1 LTRQSVKLMMNADV
15 ADARRIDPGLA
26 PARMPMFRLTELFV
40 AVGMLLIAGALG
52 TASVLALG
60 LPRTEGAVV
69 ALAAFTVLVLYYLAA
84 TRARERREAAR
95 QIVDLSRGIA
105 DLSRQV
111 GQQEQRLAAL
121 AGGSEAAIQNLSALH
136 QPLAAEVAELRTVVG
151 QLTGAIG
158 GAEEIL
164 ASAPASVRPAPAAAG
179 PDGARATGVSAS
191 DRPVSSEAN
200 AALVAHIRQAIQSG
214 SVDTYVQPIVTLP
227 QRKVACYEAT
237 PRLRGASS
245 TQAAPSDFP
254 ETAEGAGLAG
264 ELDLLMAFR
273 CVRVARRINSGHEN
287 IAIFCNLARP
297 TLSERETFARIAD
310 FMEANRA
317 LAPLLVFEFA
327 LASWRALRAREQE
340 ALSTLASFGFR
351 FCLDRVTDLRLDPL
365 ELAERSCAYVKAP
378 AALLLDQRGAG
389 RPADLASELA
399 RVGVKMIAEKV
410 EAEAT
415 VMDLLDLDVRYA
427 QGGLF
432 SPPRPVRSEVTVDG
446 ADPAILPA
454 AASRVSH

>member
-1 LTRQSVKLMMNADV
+1 
-15 ADARRIDPGLA
+15 
-26 PARMPMFRLTELFV
+26 MFRLSELFV
-40 AVGMLLIAGALG
+40 AVGMLLIAGAIG
-52 TASVLALG
+52 SASVLALS

-69 ALAAFTVLVLYYLAA
+69 ALAAFAVLVLYYLAA

-105 DLSRQV
+105 DLARQV

-121 AGGSEAAIQNLSALH
+121 AGSSEAAIQNLSALH

-151 QLTGAIG
+151 QFTGAIG

-164 ASAPASVRPAPAAAG
+164 ASAPASARPAPAIAAAG
-179 PDGARATGVSAS
+179 PDAAT
-191 DRPVSSEAN
+191 DRPASSEAN

-227 QRKVACYEAT
+227 QRKVVCYEAT

-245 TQAAPSDFP
+245 TQPAPPDFL
-254 ETAEGAGLAG
+254 EAAEGAGLAG

-378 AALLLDQRGAG
+378 AALLLDHRGAG

>member
-1 LTRQSVKLMMNADV
+1 
-15 ADARRIDPGLA
+15 
-26 PARMPMFRLTELFV
+26 MFRLSELFV
-40 AVGMLLIAGALG
+40 AVGMLLIAGVLG
-52 TASVLALG
+52 SASVLALG

-69 ALAAFTVLVLYYLAA
+69 AMAAFTVLVLYYLAA

-105 DLSRQV
+105 DLARQV

-121 AGGSEAAIQNLSALH
+121 AGSSEAAIQNLSALH

-151 QLTGAIG
+151 QFTGAIG

-164 ASAPASVRPAPAAAG
+164 ASAPASARPAPAIAAAG
-179 PDGARATGVSAS
+179 PDAAT
-191 DRPVSSEAN
+191 DRPAPSEAN

-245 TQAAPSDFP
+245 TQPAPPDFL
-254 ETAEGAGLAG
+254 EAAEGAGLAG

-378 AALLLDQRGAG
+378 AALLLDHRGAG

>member
-1 LTRQSVKLMMNADV
+1 
-15 ADARRIDPGLA
+15 
-26 PARMPMFRLTELFV
+26 MFRLSELFV
-40 AVGMLLIAGALG
+40 AVGMLLIAGAIG
-52 TASVLALG
+52 SASVLALS
-60 LPRTEGAVV
+60 LPRMEGAVV
-69 ALAAFTVLVLYYLAA
+69 ALAAFAVLVLYYLAA

-105 DLSRQV
+105 DLARQV

-121 AGGSEAAIQNLSALH
+121 AGSSEAAIQNLSALH

-151 QLTGAIG
+151 QFTGAIG

-164 ASAPASVRPAPAAAG
+164 ASAPASARPAPAIAAAG
-179 PDGARATGVSAS
+179 PDAAT
-191 DRPVSSEAN
+191 DRPAPSEAN

-245 TQAAPSDFP
+245 TQPAPPDFL
-254 ETAEGAGLAG
+254 EAAEGAGLAG

-378 AALLLDQRGAG
+378 AALLLDHRGAG

>member
-1 LTRQSVKLMMNADV
+1 
-15 ADARRIDPGLA
+15 
-26 PARMPMFRLTELFV
+26 
-40 AVGMLLIAGALG
+40 LLIAGAIG
-52 TASVLALG
+52 SASVLALS

-69 ALAAFTVLVLYYLAA
+69 ALAAFAVLVLYYLAA

-105 DLSRQV
+105 DLARQV

-121 AGGSEAAIQNLSALH
+121 AGSSEAAIQNLSALH
-136 QPLAAEVAELRTVVG
+136 QPLAAEVAGLRTVVG
-151 QLTGAIG
+151 QFTGAIG

-164 ASAPASVRPAPAAAG
+164 ASAPAPAIAAAG
-179 PDGARATGVSAS
+179 PDAAT
-191 DRPVSSEAN
+191 DRPASSEAN

-245 TQAAPSDFP
+245 TQPAPPDFL
-254 ETAEGAGLAG
+254 EAAEGAGLAG

-378 AALLLDQRGAG
+378 AALLLDHRGAG

>member
-1 LTRQSVKLMMNADV
+1 
-15 ADARRIDPGLA
+15 
-26 PARMPMFRLTELFV
+26 MFRLSELFV
-40 AVGMLLIAGALG
+40 AVGMLLIAGAIG
-52 TASVLALG
+52 SASVLALS

-69 ALAAFTVLVLYYLAA
+69 ALAAFAVLVLYYLAA

-105 DLSRQV
+105 DLARQV

-121 AGGSEAAIQNLSALH
+121 AGSSEAAIQNLSALH

-151 QLTGAIG
+151 QFTGAIG

-164 ASAPASVRPAPAAAG
+164 ASAPASARPAPAIAAAG
-179 PDGARATGVSAS
+179 PDAAT
-191 DRPVSSEAN
+191 DRPASSEAN

-245 TQAAPSDFP
+245 TQPAPPDFL
-254 ETAEGAGLAG
+254 EAAEGAGLAG

-378 AALLLDQRGAG
+378 AALLLDHRGAG

-432 SPPRPVRSEVTVDG
+432 SPPRPVRSEVTVEG
-446 ADPAILPA
+446 VDPAILPA

>member
-1 LTRQSVKLMMNADV
+1 
-15 ADARRIDPGLA
+15 
-26 PARMPMFRLTELFV
+26 MFRLSELFV
-40 AVGMLLIAGALG
+40 AVGMLLIAGAIG
-52 TASVLALG
+52 SASVLALS

-69 ALAAFTVLVLYYLAA
+69 ALAAFAVLVLYYLAA
-84 TRARERREAAR
+84 TRARERR
-95 QIVDLSRGIA
+95 
-105 DLSRQV
+105 
-111 GQQEQRLAAL
+111 
-121 AGGSEAAIQNLSALH
+121 EAAIQNLSALH

-151 QLTGAIG
+151 QFTGAIG

-164 ASAPASVRPAPAAAG
+164 ASAPASARPAPAIAAAG
-179 PDGARATGVSAS
+179 PDAAT
-191 DRPVSSEAN
+191 DRPASSEAN

-245 TQAAPSDFP
+245 TQPAPPDFL
-254 ETAEGAGLAG
+254 EAAEGAGLAG

-378 AALLLDQRGAG
+378 AALLLDHRGAG

>member
-1 LTRQSVKLMMNADV
+1 ML
-15 ADARRIDPGLA
+15 
-26 PARMPMFRLTELFV
+26 RLTELFV

-52 TASVLALG
+52 SASVLALG

-69 ALAAFTVLVLYYLAA
+69 ALAAFVVLVLYYLAA
-84 TRARERREAAR
+84 NRARERRDAAR

-105 DLSRQV
+105 DLARQV
-111 GQQEQRLAAL
+111 GQQEQRLAVL
-121 AGGSEAAIQNLSALH
+121 ASGSETAIQNLSALH

-158 GAEEIL
+158 GAEEIV
-164 ASAPASVRPAPAAAG
+164 AFAPASAFAAAG
-179 PDGARATGVSAS
+179 QGGAAGVGAP
-191 DRPVSSEAN
+191 DRPITSEAN
-200 AALVAHIRQAIQSG
+200 AALAAHIRQAIQSG
-214 SVDTYVQPIVTLP
+214 GVDTYVQPIVTLP

-237 PRLRGASS
+237 PRLRGAGNVPSV
-245 TQAAPSDFP
+245 AADFL
-254 ETAEGAGLAG
+254 EAAEGAGLAG
-264 ELDLLMAFR
+264 EVDLLMAFR
-273 CVRVARRINSGHEN
+273 SVRVARRLNPGHEN

-351 FCLDRVTDLRLDPL
+351 FCLDRVTDLRFDPL

-378 AALLLDQRGAG
+378 AALLLDSPGGSG
-389 RPADLASELA
+389 RPTELPSELA
-399 RVGVKMIAEKV
+399 RVGIKMIAEKV

-415 VMDLLDLDVRYA
+415 VMDLLDLDVGYA

-432 SPPRPVRSEVTVDG
+432 SPPRPVRSEVAVDG
-446 ADPAILPA
+446 AEAAILPA

>member
-1 LTRQSVKLMMNADV
+1 
-15 ADARRIDPGLA
+15 
-26 PARMPMFRLTELFV
+26 MPMFRLSELFV
-40 AVGMLLIAGALG
+40 AVGMLLIAGAIG
-52 TASVLALG
+52 SAPVLALS

-69 ALAAFTVLVLYYLAA
+69 ALAAFAVLVLYYLAA

-105 DLSRQV
+105 DLARQV

-121 AGGSEAAIQNLSALH
+121 AGSSEAAIQNLSALH

-151 QLTGAIG
+151 QFTGAIG

-164 ASAPASVRPAPAAAG
+164 ASAPASARPAPAIAAAG
-179 PDGARATGVSAS
+179 PDAAT
-191 DRPVSSEAN
+191 DRPASSEAN

-245 TQAAPSDFP
+245 TQPAPPHFL
-254 ETAEGAGLAG
+254 EAAEGAGLAG

-378 AALLLDQRGAG
+378 AALLLDHRGAG

>member
-1 LTRQSVKLMMNADV
+1 
-15 ADARRIDPGLA
+15 
-26 PARMPMFRLTELFV
+26 MFRLSELFV
-40 AVGMLLIAGALG
+40 AVGMLLIAGAIG
-52 TASVLALG
+52 SASVLALS

-69 ALAAFTVLVLYYLAA
+69 ALAAFAVLVLYYLAA

-105 DLSRQV
+105 DLARQV

-121 AGGSEAAIQNLSALH
+121 AGSSEAAIQNLSALH

-151 QLTGAIG
+151 QFTGAIG

-164 ASAPASVRPAPAAAG
+164 ASAPASARPAPAIAAVG
-179 PDGARATGVSAS
+179 PDAAT
-191 DRPVSSEAN
+191 DRPASSEAN

-237 PRLRGASS
+237 PRLRSASS
-245 TQAAPSDFP
+245 TQPAPSDFL
-254 ETAEGAGLAG
+254 EAAESAGLAG

-287 IAIFCNLARP
+287 IAVFCNLARP

-351 FCLDRVTDLRLDPL
+351 FCLDHVTDLRLDPL

-378 AALLLDQRGAG
+378 AALLLDHRGAG

>member
-1 LTRQSVKLMMNADV
+1 
-15 ADARRIDPGLA
+15 
-26 PARMPMFRLTELFV
+26 MFRLSELFV
-40 AVGMLLIAGALG
+40 AVGMLLIAGAIG
-52 TASVLALG
+52 SASVLALS

-69 ALAAFTVLVLYYLAA
+69 ALAAFAVLVLYYLAA

-105 DLSRQV
+105 DLARQV

-121 AGGSEAAIQNLSALH
+121 AGSSEAAIQNLSALH

-151 QLTGAIG
+151 QFTGAIG

-164 ASAPASVRPAPAAAG
+164 ASAPASARPAPAIAAVG
-179 PDGARATGVSAS
+179 PDAAT
-191 DRPVSSEAN
+191 DRPASSEPN

-237 PRLRGASS
+237 PRLRSASS
-245 TQAAPSDFP
+245 TQPAPSDFL
-254 ETAEGAGLAG
+254 EAAESAGLAG

-378 AALLLDQRGAG
+378 AALLLDHRGAG

>member
-1 LTRQSVKLMMNADV
+1 
-15 ADARRIDPGLA
+15 
-26 PARMPMFRLTELFV
+26 MFRLSELFV
-40 AVGMLLIAGALG
+40 AVGMLLIAGAIG
-52 TASVLALG
+52 SASVLALS

-69 ALAAFTVLVLYYLAA
+69 ALAAFAVLVLYYLAA

-105 DLSRQV
+105 DLARQV

-121 AGGSEAAIQNLSALH
+121 AGSSEAAIQNLSALH

-151 QLTGAIG
+151 QFTGAIG

-164 ASAPASVRPAPAAAG
+164 ASAPAPAIAAAG
-179 PDGARATGVSAS
+179 PDAAT
-191 DRPVSSEAN
+191 DRPAPSEAN
-200 AALVAHIRQAIQSG
+200 AALVAHIRQAVQSG

-245 TQAAPSDFP
+245 TQPAPPDFL
-254 ETAEGAGLAG
+254 EAAEGAGLAG

-378 AALLLDQRGAG
+378 AALLLDHRGAG

-432 SPPRPVRSEVTVDG
+432 SPPRPVRSEVTVEG

>member
-1 LTRQSVKLMMNADV
+1 ML
-15 ADARRIDPGLA
+15 
-26 PARMPMFRLTELFV
+26 RLTELFV

-52 TASVLALG
+52 SAFVLASG
-60 LPRTEGAVV
+60 LPRTEGEVV
-69 ALAAFTVLVLYYLAA
+69 ALAAFTVLILYYLAA
-84 TRARERREAAR
+84 TRARERREVAR

-105 DLSRQV
+105 DLARQV
-111 GQQEQRLAAL
+111 DQQAQRLAAL
-121 AGGSEAAIQNLSALH
+121 AGSSEAAIQNLSALH

-151 QLTGAIG
+151 QFTGAIG

-164 ASAPASVRPAPAAAG
+164 ASAPASARPAPAIAAAG
-179 PDGARATGVSAS
+179 PDAAT
-191 DRPVSSEAN
+191 DRPASSEAN

-245 TQAAPSDFP
+245 TQPAPPDFL
-254 ETAEGAGLAG
+254 EAAEGAGLAG

-378 AALLLDQRGAG
+378 AALLLDHRGAG

>member
-1 LTRQSVKLMMNADV
+1 
-15 ADARRIDPGLA
+15 
-26 PARMPMFRLTELFV
+26 MFRLSELFV
-40 AVGMLLIAGALG
+40 AVGMLLIAGAIG
-52 TASVLALG
+52 SASVLALS

-69 ALAAFTVLVLYYLAA
+69 ALAAFAVLVLYYLAA

-105 DLSRQV
+105 DLARQV

-121 AGGSEAAIQNLSALH
+121 AGSSEAAIQNLSALH

-151 QLTGAIG
+151 QFTGAIG

-164 ASAPASVRPAPAAAG
+164 ASAPASARPAPAIAAAG
-179 PDGARATGVSAS
+179 PDAAT
-191 DRPVSSEAN
+191 DRPASSEAN

-245 TQAAPSDFP
+245 TQPAPPDFL
-254 ETAEGAGLAG
+254 EAAEGAGLAG

-378 AALLLDQRGAG
+378 AALLLDHRGAG

>member
-1 LTRQSVKLMMNADV
+1 
-15 ADARRIDPGLA
+15 
-26 PARMPMFRLTELFV
+26 MFRLTELFV

-52 TASVLALG
+52 SASVLALG

-105 DLSRQV
+105 DLARQV

-121 AGGSEAAIQNLSALH
+121 AGSSEAGIQNLSALH

-164 ASAPASVRPAPAAAG
+164 ASAPASARPAPAIAAAG
-179 PDGARATGVSAS
+179 PGGARATGISAS

-237 PRLRGASS
+237 PRLRVASS
-245 TQAAPSDFP
+245 TQPAPSDFL
-254 ETAEGAGLAG
+254 EAVEGAGLAG

-378 AALLLDQRGAG
+378 VALLLDHRGAS
-389 RPADLASELA
+389 RPANLASELA

-432 SPPRPVRSEVTVDG
+432 SPPRPVRSDVTVDG

>member
-1 LTRQSVKLMMNADV
+1 ML
-15 ADARRIDPGLA
+15 
-26 PARMPMFRLTELFV
+26 RLTELFV

-52 TASVLALG
+52 SASVLALG

-69 ALAAFTVLVLYYLAA
+69 ALAAFVVLVLYYLAA
-84 TRARERREAAR
+84 NRARERRDAAR

-105 DLSRQV
+105 DLARQV

-121 AGGSEAAIQNLSALH
+121 ASGSEAAIQNLSALH

-158 GAEEIL
+158 GAEEIV
-164 ASAPASVRPAPAAAG
+164 ASAPASAFAAAG
-179 PDGARATGVSAS
+179 QGGAGAAGVGAA
-191 DRPVSSEAN
+191 DRPITSEAN
-200 AALVAHIRQAIQSG
+200 AALAAHIRQAIQSG
-214 SVDTYVQPIVTLP
+214 GVDTYVQPIVTLP

-237 PRLRGASS
+237 PRLRGAGNVPSV
-245 TQAAPSDFP
+245 AADFL
-254 ETAEGAGLAG
+254 EAADATGLAG
-264 ELDLLMAFR
+264 EVDLLMAFR
-273 CVRVARRINSGHEN
+273 SVRVARRLNSGHEN

-351 FCLDRVTDLRLDPL
+351 FCLDRVTDLRFDPL

-378 AALLLDQRGAG
+378 AALLLDSSGGSG
-389 RPADLASELA
+389 RPTELPSELA
-399 RVGVKMIAEKV
+399 RVGIKMIAEKV

-432 SPPRPVRSEVTVDG
+432 SPPRPVRSEVAVDG

>member
-1 LTRQSVKLMMNADV
+1 
-15 ADARRIDPGLA
+15 
-26 PARMPMFRLTELFV
+26 MFRLSELFV
-40 AVGMLLIAGALG
+40 AVGMLLIAGAIG
-52 TASVLALG
+52 SASVLAFS

-69 ALAAFTVLVLYYLAA
+69 ALAAFAVLVLYYLAA

-105 DLSRQV
+105 DLARQV

-121 AGGSEAAIQNLSALH
+121 AGSSEAAIQNLSALH

-151 QLTGAIG
+151 QFTGAIG

-164 ASAPASVRPAPAAAG
+164 ASAPASARPAPAIAAAG
-179 PDGARATGVSAS
+179 PDAAT
-191 DRPVSSEAN
+191 DRPASSEAN

-245 TQAAPSDFP
+245 TQPAPPDFL
-254 ETAEGAGLAG
+254 EAAEGAGLAG

-378 AALLLDQRGAG
+378 AALLLDHRGAG

>member
-1 LTRQSVKLMMNADV
+1 
-15 ADARRIDPGLA
+15 
-26 PARMPMFRLTELFV
+26 MFRLSELFV
-40 AVGMLLIAGALG
+40 AVGMLLIAGAIG
-52 TASVLALG
+52 SASVLALS

-69 ALAAFTVLVLYYLAA
+69 ALAAFAVLVLYYLAA

-105 DLSRQV
+105 DLARQV

-121 AGGSEAAIQNLSALH
+121 AGSSEAAIQNLSALH

-151 QLTGAIG
+151 QFTGAIG

-164 ASAPASVRPAPAAAG
+164 ASAPASARPAPAIAAVG
-179 PDGARATGVSAS
+179 PDAAT
-191 DRPVSSEAN
+191 DRPASSEAN

-245 TQAAPSDFP
+245 TQPAPPDFL
-254 ETAEGAGLAG
+254 EAAEGAGLAG

-378 AALLLDQRGAG
+378 AALLLDHRGAG

>member
-1 LTRQSVKLMMNADV
+1 
-15 ADARRIDPGLA
+15 
-26 PARMPMFRLTELFV
+26 MFRLSELFV
-40 AVGMLLIAGALG
+40 AVGMLLIAGAIG
-52 TASVLALG
+52 SASVLALS

-69 ALAAFTVLVLYYLAA
+69 ALAAFAVLVLYYLAA

-105 DLSRQV
+105 DLARQV

-121 AGGSEAAIQNLSALH
+121 AGSSEAAIQNLSALH

-151 QLTGAIG
+151 QFTGAIG

-164 ASAPASVRPAPAAAG
+164 ASAPASARPAPAIAAAG
-179 PDGARATGVSAS
+179 PDAAT
-191 DRPVSSEAN
+191 DRPASSEAN

-245 TQAAPSDFP
+245 TQPAPPDFL
-254 ETAEGAGLAG
+254 EAAEGAGLAG

-340 ALSTLASFGFR
+340 ALSTLASFRFR
-351 FCLDRVTDLRLDPL
+351 VCLDRVTDLRLDPL

-378 AALLLDQRGAG
+378 AALLLDHRGAG

>member
-1 LTRQSVKLMMNADV
+1 
-15 ADARRIDPGLA
+15 
-26 PARMPMFRLTELFV
+26 MFRLTVLFV
-40 AVGMLLIAGALG
+40 AVGMLLIAGAIG
-52 TASVLALG
+52 SASVLALS

-69 ALAAFTVLVLYYLAA
+69 ALAAFAVLVLYYLAA

-105 DLSRQV
+105 DLARQV

-121 AGGSEAAIQNLSALH
+121 AGSSEAAIQNLSALH

-151 QLTGAIG
+151 QFTGAIG

-164 ASAPASVRPAPAAAG
+164 ASAPASARPAPAIAAAG
-179 PDGARATGVSAS
+179 PDAAT
-191 DRPVSSEAN
+191 DRPAPSEAN

-245 TQAAPSDFP
+245 TQPAPPDFL
-254 ETAEGAGLAG
+254 EAAEGAGLAG

-378 AALLLDQRGAG
+378 AALLLDHRGAG

>member
-1 LTRQSVKLMMNADV
+1 
-15 ADARRIDPGLA
+15 
-26 PARMPMFRLTELFV
+26 MFRLSELFV
-40 AVGMLLIAGALG
+40 AVGMLLIAGAIG
-52 TASVLALG
+52 SASVLALS

-69 ALAAFTVLVLYYLAA
+69 ALAAFAVLVLYYLAA

-105 DLSRQV
+105 DLARQV

-121 AGGSEAAIQNLSALH
+121 AGSSEAAIQNLSALH

-151 QLTGAIG
+151 QFTGAIG

-164 ASAPASVRPAPAAAG
+164 ASAPASARPAPAIAAVG
-179 PDGARATGVSAS
+179 PDAAT
-191 DRPVSSEAN
+191 DRPASSEPN

-214 SVDTYVQPIVTLP
+214 SVDIYVQPIVTLP

-245 TQAAPSDFP
+245 TQPAPPDFL
-254 ETAEGAGLAG
+254 EAAEGAGLAG

-378 AALLLDQRGAG
+378 AALLLDHRGAG

>member
-1 LTRQSVKLMMNADV
+1 
-15 ADARRIDPGLA
+15 
-26 PARMPMFRLTELFV
+26 MFRLSELFV
-40 AVGMLLIAGALG
+40 AVGMLLIAGAIG
-52 TASVLALG
+52 SASVLALS

-69 ALAAFTVLVLYYLAA
+69 ALAAFAVLVLYYLAA

-105 DLSRQV
+105 DLARQV

-121 AGGSEAAIQNLSALH
+121 AGSSEAAIQNLSALH

-151 QLTGAIG
+151 QFTGAIG

-164 ASAPASVRPAPAAAG
+164 ASAPASARPAPAIAAVG
-179 PDGARATGVSAS
+179 PDAAT
-191 DRPVSSEAN
+191 DRPASSEPN

-245 TQAAPSDFP
+245 TQPAPPDFL
-254 ETAEGAGLAG
+254 EAAEGAGLAG

-378 AALLLDQRGAG
+378 AALLLDHRGAG

>member
-1 LTRQSVKLMMNADV
+1 
-15 ADARRIDPGLA
+15 
-26 PARMPMFRLTELFV
+26 MFRLTELFV

-52 TASVLALG
+52 SASVLALG

-105 DLSRQV
+105 DLARQV

-121 AGGSEAAIQNLSALH
+121 AGSSEAGIQNLSALH

-164 ASAPASVRPAPAAAG
+164 ASAPASARPAPAIAAAG
-179 PDGARATGVSAS
+179 PDGARATGISAS
-191 DRPVSSEAN
+191 DRPVSPPDFLEA
-200 AALVAHIRQAIQSG
+200 
-214 SVDTYVQPIVTLP
+214 
-227 QRKVACYEAT
+227 
-237 PRLRGASS
+237 
-245 TQAAPSDFP
+245 
-254 ETAEGAGLAG
+254 AEGAGLAG

-378 AALLLDQRGAG
+378 VALLLDQRGAG
-389 RPADLASELA
+389 RPANLASELA

>member
-1 LTRQSVKLMMNADV
+1 
-15 ADARRIDPGLA
+15 
-26 PARMPMFRLTELFV
+26 MFRLTELFV

-52 TASVLALG
+52 SASVLALS

-69 ALAAFTVLVLYYLAA
+69 ALAAFAVLVLYYLAA

-105 DLSRQV
+105 DLARQV

-121 AGGSEAAIQNLSALH
+121 AGSSEAAIQNLSALH

-151 QLTGAIG
+151 QFTGAIG

-164 ASAPASVRPAPAAAG
+164 ASAPASARPAPAIAAAG
-179 PDGARATGVSAS
+179 PDAAT
-191 DRPVSSEAN
+191 DRPASSEAN

-245 TQAAPSDFP
+245 TQPAPPDFL
-254 ETAEGAGLAG
+254 EAAEGAGLAG

-378 AALLLDQRGAG
+378 AALLLDHRGAG

>member
-1 LTRQSVKLMMNADV
+1 
-15 ADARRIDPGLA
+15 
-26 PARMPMFRLTELFV
+26 MFRLTVLFV
-40 AVGMLLIAGALG
+40 AVGMLLIAGAIG
-52 TASVLALG
+52 SASVLALS

-69 ALAAFTVLVLYYLAA
+69 ALAAFAVLVLYYLAA

-105 DLSRQV
+105 DLARQV

-121 AGGSEAAIQNLSALH
+121 AGSSEAAIQNLSALH

-151 QLTGAIG
+151 QFTGAIG

-164 ASAPASVRPAPAAAG
+164 ASAPASARPAPAIAAAG
-179 PDGARATGVSAS
+179 PDATGVT

-227 QRKVACYEAT
+227 QRKVACYQAT

-245 TQAAPSDFP
+245 TRPAPPDFL
-254 ETAEGAGLAG
+254 EAAEGAGLAG

-378 AALLLDQRGAG
+378 AALLLDHRGAG

>member
-1 LTRQSVKLMMNADV
+1 
-15 ADARRIDPGLA
+15 
-26 PARMPMFRLTELFV
+26 MFRLTELLV
-40 AVGMLLIAGALG
+40 AVGMLLIAGVLG
-52 TASVLALG
+52 SASVLALG
-60 LPRTEGAVV
+60 LPRTEGEVV
-69 ALAAFTVLVLYYLAA
+69 ALAAFTVLILYYLAA

-105 DLSRQV
+105 DLARQV

-121 AGGSEAAIQNLSALH
+121 AGSSEAAIQNLSALH

-151 QLTGAIG
+151 QFTGAIG

-164 ASAPASVRPAPAAAG
+164 ASAPAPARPAPAIAAAG
-179 PDGARATGVSAS
+179 PDATGVT
-191 DRPVSSEAN
+191 DRPVSTEAN

-214 SVDTYVQPIVTLP
+214 SVDTCVQPIVTLP

-237 PRLRGASS
+237 PRLRSAGS
-245 TQAAPSDFP
+245 TQPAPSDFL
-254 ETAEGAGLAG
+254 EAAESAGLAG

-287 IAIFCNLARP
+287 IAVFCNLARP

-378 AALLLDQRGAG
+378 AALLVDHRGAS
-389 RPADLASELA
+389 RPTDLASELA
-399 RVGVKMIAEKV
+399 RVGVRMIAEKV

-432 SPPRPVRSEVTVDG
+432 SPPRPVRSEVTIDG
-446 ADPAILPA
+446 ADPATLPA

>member
-1 LTRQSVKLMMNADV
+1 
-15 ADARRIDPGLA
+15 
-26 PARMPMFRLTELFV
+26 MFRLSELFV
-40 AVGMLLIAGALG
+40 AVGMLLIAGAIG
-52 TASVLALG
+52 SASVLALS

-69 ALAAFTVLVLYYLAA
+69 ALAAFAVLVLYYLAA

-105 DLSRQV
+105 DLARQV

-121 AGGSEAAIQNLSALH
+121 AGSSEAAIQNLSALH

-151 QLTGAIG
+151 QFTGAIG

-164 ASAPASVRPAPAAAG
+164 ASAPASARPAPAIAAAG
-179 PDGARATGVSAS
+179 PDAAT
-191 DRPVSSEAN
+191 DRPAPSEAN

-237 PRLRGASS
+237 PRLRSASS
-245 TQAAPSDFP
+245 TQPAPSDFL
-254 ETAEGAGLAG
+254 EAAESAGLAG

-378 AALLLDQRGAG
+378 AALLLDHRGAG

>member
-1 LTRQSVKLMMNADV
+1 
-15 ADARRIDPGLA
+15 
-26 PARMPMFRLTELFV
+26 MFRLTELFV
-40 AVGMLLIAGALG
+40 AVGMLLIAGVLG
-52 TASVLALG
+52 SASVLALG

-69 ALAAFTVLVLYYLAA
+69 AMAAFTVLVLYYLAA

-105 DLSRQV
+105 DLARQV

-121 AGGSEAAIQNLSALH
+121 AGSSEAAIQNLSALH

-164 ASAPASVRPAPAAAG
+164 ASAPASARPAPAIAAAG
-179 PDGARATGVSAS
+179 PDAAT
-191 DRPVSSEAN
+191 DRPASSEAN

-245 TQAAPSDFP
+245 TQPAPPDFL
-254 ETAEGAGLAG
+254 EAAEGAGLAG

-378 AALLLDQRGAG
+378 AALLLDHRGAG